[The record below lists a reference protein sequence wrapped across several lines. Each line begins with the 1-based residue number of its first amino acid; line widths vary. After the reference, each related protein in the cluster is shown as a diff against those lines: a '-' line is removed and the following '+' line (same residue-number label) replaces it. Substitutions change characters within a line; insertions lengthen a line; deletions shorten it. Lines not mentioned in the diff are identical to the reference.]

1 MPGAVI
7 DSAVVAD
14 GGVPPGVSLISAL
27 FASPAT
33 VVAGQPY
40 AVSITRPASDQ
51 VAVRTRGDE
60 ACDFN
65 RWLSF
70 DGSAWFQGGAPPFP
84 DMVFRAFVDTPPS
97 SGGGGGGAGGGGSG
111 TPVTPGQAATP
122 CGGKQTTIIGT
133 EGSDQIAGTA
143 AADVISAL
151 GGNDTVSALA
161 ANDVVCGGPGKDILK
176 GGKGKD
182 TLLGQKGKDALKGGG
197 GKDICKGGK
206 GNDTG
211 LDLGVRS
218 ACEVEKS
225 I

>member
-14 GGVPPGVSLISAL
+14 GGVPAGASLISAL

-51 VAVRTRGDE
+51 VAVRIRSGE
-60 ACDFN
+60 ECDFN

-70 DGSAWFQGGAPPFP
+70 DGSAWFQGMNPP

-97 SGGGGGGAGGGGSG
+97 SGGGGGGGGGGSG
-111 TPVTPGQAATP
+111 TPVAPGQPAPP
-122 CGGKQTTIIGT
+122 CGGRQTTIIGSK
-133 EGSDQIAGTA
+133 GSDQIAGTA

-161 ANDVVCGGPGKDILK
+161 ANDVVCGGPGKDTLK

-182 TLLGQKGKDALKGGG
+182 SLLGQRGKDALKGGG
-197 GKDICKGGK
+197 GKDLCKGGK
-206 GNDTG
+206 GNDT
-211 LDLGVRS
+211 
-218 ACEVEKS
+218 ATCEVEKS